1 MSKIVRFYFL
11 NPTGPESKTNLFVK
25 GTRKIENGE
34 KFLRFQNQILKHLPV
49 CDVVSG
55 FGGESKKVVGGDM
68 GVDGAWK
75 NPWKRVIKLEVAK
88 KCFTVKHKYFSCPS
102 PQTPLPFD

>member
-1 MSKIVRFYFL
+1 MTALKARAQKVPKIACFYFL

-55 FGGESKKVVGGDM
+55 FGGGSKKLLG
-68 GVDGAWK
+68 GAWALMAIEK
-75 NPWKRVIKLEVAK
+75 THGKAL
-88 KCFTVKHKYFSCPS
+88 
-102 PQTPLPFD
+102 

>member
-1 MSKIVRFYFL
+1 MTPIKAGAQKVSEIVRFYFL

-55 FGGESKKVVGGDM
+55 FGGESKKVVGGCM
-68 GVDGAWK
+68 GIDGAWK
-75 NPWKRVIKLEVAK
+75 SMEKVME
-88 KCFTVKHKYFSCPS
+88 KHR
-102 PQTPLPFD
+102 